1 MKRLTLGCLCL
12 WLSAGSA
19 YAQQETSVADP
30 VPPETTESAASA
42 EASQAEATEAE
53 VATEPSSDSAPT
65 AESPT
70 SEEPSSEG
78 TEASAEVSEGAA
90 TDGEAAD
97 AEPAEAVEESTE
109 PKFIKGNLIHVGT
122 RQMLSRFDH
131 VGISSGPA
139 LIGRDLLLNV
149 DPGFAYYGDMFAVAM
164 HVPMRLLAVG
174 NLGDEAEF
182 GEMRVRREDWD
193 EVSDFGKIIRFFSI
207 GRKEDN
213 FYLTLNSLR
222 PATIGHGQILD
233 KYQANIDVD
242 RSMLGLIFDAYND
255 YAGFQFQMNDVMW
268 FDPDNVNKVIG
279 GLAFVKPLSLFS
291 DHWFATSFSVGAEYL
306 TDLRAP
312 KCIKKS
318 ADGPCVKGSGYA
330 AGFDPYTGEY
340 YDDSFIR
347 TDSVT
352 GLPYV
357 EETTVTA
364 AGLSVEAKVL
374 KVGRF
379 ADVKLYGTY
388 HQFLNEGGGAG
399 AAGGMLG
406 RFNAGTKWISAFR
419 IRTEYRNFGD
429 GFQPAYFD
437 SLYETEKY
445 SFAAENTP
453 YQTTPTKFQAVFGDP
468 ENGFERESLGTRHG
482 YNLEFSYGLFKE
494 SRRFKKLAFGFGLQ
508 DSTGYND
515 SSLYAHIEFPALDII
530 EVFSSYIKTNA
541 RDVQSLFT
549 GNPLTADNAVLL
561 AGVRVTILPFLF
573 VNAHFAKSFRS
584 TRSAGS
590 EYHLGNSNIVSE
602 AGKPS
607 TMFPYDRLYEN
618 VPTVFLEME
627 MGFDYRDDEEEID
640 TDEEFLPIGEDV

>member
-1 MKRLTLGCLCL
+1 MKRLTLFCLCL
-12 WLSAGSA
+12 WWTAGTA
-19 YAQQETSVADP
+19 NAQEQITESEPA
-30 VPPETTESAASA
+30 PPE
-42 EASQAEATEAE
+42 ATS
-53 VATEPSSDSAPT
+53 T
-65 AESPT
+65 
-70 SEEPSSEG
+70 
-78 TEASAEVSEGAA
+78 
-90 TDGEAAD
+90 AAD
-97 AEPAEAVEESTE
+97 AEATPSAEGTTAAEVPSDEQTVEASVADETGGDAEVAAEGESAEVEGSEAEPASTE

-122 RQMLSRFDH
+122 RKMLSRYDH
-131 VGISSGPA
+131 IGISTGPA
-139 LIGRDLLLNV
+139 LIGRDVLLNV

-164 HVPMRLLAVG
+164 HVPMRLLAIG

-193 EVSDFGKIIRFFSI
+193 EVSDFGKIVRFFSI

-222 PATIGHGQILD
+222 PATIGHGQVLD
-233 KYQANIDVD
+233 KYQPNIDVD

-255 YAGFQFQMNDVMW
+255 YGGFQFQMNDVMW

-279 GLAFVKPLSLFS
+279 GLGFLKPLSLFS
-291 DHWFATSFSVGAEYL
+291 DHWFATSFSVGAEYI

-318 ADGPCVKGSGYA
+318 ADGPCVQGSGYA

-347 TDSVT
+347 TDSTT
-352 GLPYV
+352 GLPFV

-364 AGLSVEAKVL
+364 AGLSIEAKVL
-374 KVGRF
+374 KVSRF
-379 ADVKLYGTY
+379 ADVKVYGTY

-399 AAGGMLG
+399 AAGGILG
-406 RFNAGTKWISAFR
+406 RFNAGTKWINAFR

-445 SFAAENTP
+445 SFAAENTR

-468 ENGFERESLGTRHG
+468 ENGFERENLGTRHG
-482 YNLEFSYGLFKE
+482 YNVEFSYGLFRN
-494 SRRFKKLAFGFGLQ
+494 SRSSKKIAFGFGLQ
-508 DSTGYND
+508 DSTGYFD
-515 SSLYAHIEFPALDII
+515 SSFYAHLEFPAFDLL
-530 EVFSSYIKTNA
+530 EFFSSYIKTNA
-541 RDVQSLFT
+541 RDVASLFE
-549 GNPLTADNAVLL
+549 GNPLEADNAVLL
-561 AGVRVTILPFLF
+561 AGVRMTILPFLF

-584 TRSAGS
+584 TRSPGS
-590 EYHLGNSNIVSE
+590 EYHLGNGNIVND
-602 AGKPS
+602 AGEPS

-618 VPTVFLEME
+618 VPTVFLEVE
-627 MGFDYRDDEEEID
+627 MGWDYRGDDEEELVE
-640 TDEEFLPIGEDV
+640 DEEFLPIGEEEL